1 MLVLEYIATDLLKSG
16 GKQVVIQAILCHS
29 LKYIH
34 PCMFLLFIYLHLS
47 CMFRRVDHDSTKP
60 EFCSCNKK
68 LSQGLRDI
76 SINKVGL
83 FSFTEKRR
91 KTSVYFS
98 FFSCSF
104 HCTSSSF
111 FSRFPWPSPYM
122 EDRND
127 YYKLYISLCCP
138 GFID

>member
-1 MLVLEYIATDLLKSG
+1 MPINCDIIVYACSGIYCYRFAQVRWQTSGYPGDFMPFLK
-16 GKQVVIQAILCHS
+16 IYTS
-29 LKYIH
+29 LYV
-34 PCMFLLFIYLHLS
+34 FAFHLS
-47 CMFRRVDHDSTKP
+47 CMFCRVDHDSTKP

-98 FFSCSF
+98 LFSC
-104 HCTSSSF
+104 SF